1 MQMISTV
8 VIEECV
14 LQRLPSLFST
24 DSVFD
29 MDDSLIISV
38 AAESP
43 GSAIQRKRLTE
54 KMKTL
59 EKGLI
64 AMRSFEKLNLNPKSV
79 CHDPISN
86 KAQITNS
93 GPF

>member
-1 MQMISTV
+1 MISTV

-29 MDDSLIISV
+29 MDDPLIISV

-43 GSAIQRKRLTE
+43 ESAIQRKRLTE

-59 EKGLI
+59 GNGLV
-64 AMRSFEKLNLNPKSV
+64 AMRNFEKLNLNPKSV
-79 CHDPISN
+79 CQEPISN
-86 KAQITNS
+86 QAQNTNS
-93 GPF
+93 GQF